1 MTWLAPALF
10 GALGALAVPVLLH
23 LAHAAHRE
31 GKAFPSLM
39 FIAQVKQRRARF
51 RRLRDPWLLL
61 LRILALTALIAAFAQ
76 PVSVT
81 PVAVLSQQGLP
92 QVLVIDATAS
102 MSRTSD
108 WAQTLASA
116 RQMLESLPVS
126 QPIAITAF
134 AETFDVIASFDSS
147 REEQLEALAQ
157 LKAKDTGGNLNAA
170 VASAAGLLARRQ
182 EGAGMVH
189 VFSDLQLTP
198 GIGVLSL
205 PESIEVEVYTP
216 SKRGGSLGVIAAQLE
231 PKGVATQ
238 LSLQLYAHDDDAS
251 GAWRL
256 SAAGEVV
263 TEFAVSGQGVH
274 EMTAMLT
281 QAQDRDIPIAFAR
294 EGEESIWQ
302 GVLAAL
308 PFRDVLI
315 LDTGA
320 RQDLLHI
327 QAALEAAALR
337 RTRLHQDPQGKPL
350 ASFDVVVGTEAS
362 VSRLPGITTYVR
374 GGGSIITLA
383 DDSLR
388 PLPWELAPYAD
399 APQMQTAPEPW
410 TVARLEPLS
419 DIARRLSVSGAERFS
434 VAPVWRRTRRALS
447 PDASAV
453 AYFSDN
459 AVAIADRL
467 VGKGRVVSFNTSL
480 TEPWSA
486 LGSAAQFAPLITAL
500 VAYVSPRPDR
510 PVSVSAGEPV
520 DVARLMT
527 PISWRD
533 DRTLGDADIVI
544 EDPRG
549 VTRPMDGSLSALS
562 LSSAGIYRF
571 TNETNGEQL
580 ALAASV
586 PASEWSTKRVTAK
599 AWLESIERVSAVGVG
614 ANELTV
620 AEPSQRDPNQWVWSL
635 LLLMFA
641 FGLLF
646 IEGFYANRLA
656 ISTQVAR

>member
-10 GALGALAVPVLLH
+10 GALGALAVPLLLH

-61 LRILALTALIAAFAQ
+61 LRMLALTALIAAFAQ

-81 PVAVLSQQGLP
+81 PAAVLSQQGLP

-116 RQMLESLPVS
+116 RQMLKSLPVS
-126 QPIAITAF
+126 QPIAITAL

-238 LSLQLYAHDDDAS
+238 LSLQLYAHDHDAS

-281 QAQDRDIPIAFAR
+281 QAQDRDIPLHSRVRVRSRSGKAF
-294 EGEESIWQ
+294 W
-302 GVLAAL
+302 
-308 PFRDVLI
+308 
-315 LDTGA
+315 
-320 RQDLLHI
+320 
-327 QAALEAAALR
+327 LR
-337 RTRLHQDPQGKPL
+337 CRLGM
-350 ASFDVVVGTEAS
+350 S
-362 VSRLPGITTYVR
+362 
-374 GGGSIITLA
+374 
-383 DDSLR
+383 
-388 PLPWELAPYAD
+388 
-399 APQMQTAPEPW
+399 
-410 TVARLEPLS
+410 
-419 DIARRLSVSGAERFS
+419 
-434 VAPVWRRTRRALS
+434 
-447 PDASAV
+447 
-453 AYFSDN
+453 
-459 AVAIADRL
+459 
-467 VGKGRVVSFNTSL
+467 
-480 TEPWSA
+480 
-486 LGSAAQFAPLITAL
+486 
-500 VAYVSPRPDR
+500 
-510 PVSVSAGEPV
+510 
-520 DVARLMT
+520 
-527 PISWRD
+527 
-533 DRTLGDADIVI
+533 
-544 EDPRG
+544 
-549 VTRPMDGSLSALS
+549 
-562 LSSAGIYRF
+562 
-571 TNETNGEQL
+571 
-580 ALAASV
+580 
-586 PASEWSTKRVTAK
+586 
-599 AWLESIERVSAVGVG
+599 
-614 ANELTV
+614 
-620 AEPSQRDPNQWVWSL
+620 
-635 LLLMFA
+635 
-641 FGLLF
+641 
-646 IEGFYANRLA
+646 
-656 ISTQVAR
+656 

>member
-1 MTWLAPALF
+1 M
-10 GALGALAVPVLLH
+10 
-23 LAHAAHRE
+23 
-31 GKAFPSLM
+31 
-39 FIAQVKQRRARF
+39 
-51 RRLRDPWLLL
+51 
-61 LRILALTALIAAFAQ
+61 
-76 PVSVT
+76 
-81 PVAVLSQQGLP
+81 
-92 QVLVIDATAS
+92 
-102 MSRTSD
+102 
-108 WAQTLASA
+108 
-116 RQMLESLPVS
+116 
-126 QPIAITAF
+126 
-134 AETFDVIASFDSS
+134 
-147 REEQLEALAQ
+147 
-157 LKAKDTGGNLNAA
+157 
-170 VASAAGLLARRQ
+170 
-182 EGAGMVH
+182 
-189 VFSDLQLTP
+189 
-198 GIGVLSL
+198 
-205 PESIEVEVYTP
+205 
-216 SKRGGSLGVIAAQLE
+216 
-231 PKGVATQ
+231 
-238 LSLQLYAHDDDAS
+238 
-251 GAWRL
+251 
-256 SAAGEVV
+256 
-263 TEFAVSGQGVH
+263 
-274 EMTAMLT
+274 
-281 QAQDRDIPIAFAR
+281 
-294 EGEESIWQ
+294 
-302 GVLAAL
+302 
-308 PFRDVLI
+308 
-315 LDTGA
+315 
-320 RQDLLHI
+320 HI

-399 APQMQTAPEPW
+399 APQMQTASEPW

-486 LGSAAQFAPLITAL
+486 LGSSRAVRAAHHCTGGLRITA
-500 VAYVSPRPDR
+500 PDR

-544 EDPRG
+544 EDPQG

-656 ISTQVAR
+656 ISTQVAG